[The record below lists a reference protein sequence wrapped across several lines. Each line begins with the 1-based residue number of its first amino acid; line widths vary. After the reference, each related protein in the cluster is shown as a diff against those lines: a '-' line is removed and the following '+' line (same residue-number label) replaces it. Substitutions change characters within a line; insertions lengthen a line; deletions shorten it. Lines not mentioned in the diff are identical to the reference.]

1 MVKKTTDYLL
11 ELRLSGSARKYV
23 KDIVFNVAR
32 KFDVKGVTKNKVVPH
47 VTIIGPLKTNYEQKL
62 IHEIIE
68 TCKKYD
74 LMTIKFSG
82 FTSFGNWLRGNRVL
96 AIKIEQ
102 SSELELLRIELVAKL
117 LGFCQLSKFDTRKWK
132 PHATIAFKDIDKKFG
147 QIKAYLENRSCPE
160 IQHYVLRITLLKNAR
175 ILREYDFLQHRTL
188 NRDEAL
194 NREIKKTTIKLLK
207 ERTAKRN
214 DGNKS

>member
-1 MVKKTTDYLL
+1 LDTYLV
-11 ELRLSGSARKYV
+11 EFRLSGSARKYV
-23 KDIVFNVAR
+23 EDTVFDVAR
-32 KFDVKGVTKNKVVPH
+32 KFDVKGATRKRIVPH
-47 VTIIGPLKTNYEQKL
+47 VTIIGPIKTTNEQRL

-68 TCKKYD
+68 TCMKYD

-82 FTSFGNWLRGNRVL
+82 FTSFGNWLLGNRVL

-117 LGFCQLSKFDTRKWK
+117 SGFCQISKFDTRKWK
-132 PHATIAFKDIDKKFG
+132 PHTTIAFKDIDKKFG
-147 QIKAYLENRSCPE
+147 QIKAFLENRNCPE

-194 NREIKKTTIKLLK
+194 NREIKKMSIRLLK
-207 ERTAKRN
+207 ERIAKIN
-214 DGNKS
+214 VDGNKSYLR

>member
-1 MVKKTTDYLL
+1 LVKKTTDYLL

-132 PHATIAFKDIDKKFG
+132 PHATIAFKDISKKFG